1 MSEDPKM
8 SAQAFL
14 SALDDGRWRDAAELV
29 DPEAAERFWH
39 QHVELLR
46 LQERVPRS
54 GGPSMSATVFRG
66 PAELAGVRSAAEME
80 ALSPVELLARFAEA
94 LDLARAM
101 NGEPEVGP
109 PGAGRESAAAAY
121 PRLLR
126 NVLGSRIEDEATAR
140 VEYRTGWIEEGRQ
153 DPAPG
158 EIHTLTLH
166 HTPRGW
172 RVRDADLTGTGEGR
186 IWLPDEVFTRLRAAF
201 GGN

>member
-1 MSEDPKM
+1 M

-14 SALDDGRWRDAAELV
+14 SALDDGRWSDAAELI
-29 DPEAAERFWH
+29 DSETAERFWR

-46 LQERVPRS
+46 LQERVSPS
-54 GGPSMSATVFRG
+54 GGAPMSETVLRG
-66 PAELAGVRSAAEME
+66 PAELAGVRSAAELE

-101 NGEPEVGP
+101 HGEPEVGP

-126 NVLGSRIEDEATAR
+126 TVLGSRIEDEATAR

-153 DPAPG
+153 NPAPG
-158 EIHTLTLH
+158 EIHTLTLRY
-166 HTPRGW
+166 TPRGW
-172 RVRDADLTGTGEGR
+172 RVRGADLTGIGEGR

-201 GGN
+201 GGS